1 MNPANA
7 SEEQL
12 KNLIFA
18 LEANGDFIKSRAK
31 ASDDF
36 AAKPE
41 FVEFK
46 DGILKVKVNVT
57 GTPAT
62 DKNITTVALQAQ
74 RKNGETVTSDYA
86 TIYKTNMDPLYLADI
101 ER

>member
-1 MNPANA
+1 M
-7 SEEQL
+7 

-18 LEANGDFIKSRAK
+18 LEANGDFIKSRAE
-31 ASDDF
+31 ASKDF

-62 DKNITTVALQAQ
+62 KEKLQ
-74 RKNGETVTSDYA
+74 
-86 TIYKTNMDPLYLADI
+86 P
-101 ER
+101 